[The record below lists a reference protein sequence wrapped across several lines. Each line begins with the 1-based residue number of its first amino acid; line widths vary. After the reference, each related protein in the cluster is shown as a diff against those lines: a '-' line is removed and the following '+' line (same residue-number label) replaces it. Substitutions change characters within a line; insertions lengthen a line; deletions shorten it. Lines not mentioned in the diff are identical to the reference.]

1 MRRFVPGLL
10 AATVGLVV
18 APPLPAADWPQWRGP
33 ELRGTSPEKGLP
45 LKWSLSEGVAWKLA
59 LPTGSGATPIVSGDR
74 IFLNVAEG
82 DTVSLWCLDRKTSA
96 VVWKKSLGPSAGHAH
111 KKHNMSTPSPVTDGK
126 RVFAMTG
133 QGVLKGFDAAGKE
146 LWARDLQKE
155 YGVFGT
161 NWGYG
166 SSPLL
171 LEELLYV
178 PVLHGMKTDEASYLL
193 GVEAATGKT
202 RFRVERPTKAHT
214 ESPDAYTTP
223 TVARR
228 GKEVEIV
235 VTGADV
241 VTGHDPKTGAE
252 RWRATGLNPDDNPYN
267 RIVASPVAAGDVVV
281 APTRVKPMLVLKA
294 FGSGDVTKSAVLWS
308 FDRGPDV
315 PTPATDGTLLYV
327 LTDKGLLSCMD
338 LATGK
343 THYGPERLRMGTYS
357 SSPLLADGKLYLT
370 SEDGVTSV
378 VKAGTAFEVLA
389 ENVLEGF
396 TVSSPAAAS
405 GQIFIRTSSHLY
417 AIGAAADR

>member
-1 MRRFVPGLL
+1 MARPR
-10 AATVGLVV
+10 AARHE
-18 APPLPAADWPQWRGP
+18 PREEPA
-33 ELRGTSPEKGLP
+33 
-45 LKWSLSEGVAWKLA
+45 LKWSLTEGIAWKVA

-74 IFLNVAEG
+74 VYLNVAEG
-82 DTVSLWCLDRKTSA
+82 DTVSLWCLDRKTAA
-96 VVWKKSLGPSAGHAH
+96 VLWKKPLGASAGHAH

-133 QGVLKGFDAAGKE
+133 QGALKGFDASGKE
-146 LWARDLQKE
+146 LWARDVQKD
-155 YGVFGT
+155 YGTFGT

-171 LEELLYV
+171 YGELLYV
-178 PVLHGMKTDEASYLL
+178 PVLHGMKTDEPSYLL
-193 GVEAATGKT
+193 GIETATGKT
-202 RFRVERPTKAHT
+202 RFRVERPTRAHT

-228 GKEVEIV
+228 GSAVEIV
-235 VTGADV
+235 VTGGDV
-241 VTGHDPKTGAE
+241 VTGHDPGTGKE
-252 RWRATGLNPDDNPYN
+252 LWRANGLNPDDNPYN

-294 FGSGDVTKSAVLWS
+294 FGSGDVTKSALLWS

-327 LTDKGLLSCMD
+327 VTDKGLLSCMD

-343 THYGPERLRMGTYS
+343 VHYGPERLRMGTYS

-370 SEDGVTSV
+370 SEEAVTSV
-378 VKAGTAFEVLA
+378 VKAGTTFEVLA
-389 ENVLEGF
+389 ENALDGF
-396 TVSSPAAAS
+396 TVASPAAAS
-405 GQIFIRTSSHLY
+405 GQIFIRTASHLF
-417 AIGAAADR
+417 AIGAAGDR